1 MSSLMVFNWFGRG
14 AKTATRKENEAV
26 RRVIEAR
33 QTVTDAASRLVRA
46 LDLTDS
52 RMALT
57 LGRLS
62 QQRRERE

>member
-1 MSSLMVFNWFGRG
+1 MSPSMVFNWLGRG
-14 AKTATRKENEAV
+14 AKNAIRKENESV

-33 QTVTDAASRLVRA
+33 QTLTDAASRLVRA

-57 LGRLS
+57 VGRLS

>member
-14 AKTATRKENEAV
+14 DKSATRKENEAV
-26 RRVIEAR
+26 RRVIESR